1 MCIRASPKTDISYKM
16 GYAFDDNAG
25 TAVQD
30 RLTGMLCESGL
41 KTEMIP
47 VRFGFKG
54 GKNVNLEFVKDEDII
69 SSMLPVMFLSSV
81 VRDYRMSG
89 PLTINYRL
97 DIYPKNEKKISYEN
111 MVSSELGIFE
121 AYMDM
126 LGILTVITKNIFRKL
141 DIDSIIVEAE
151 AAEKISMCTIWDI
164 AVDKKYYAEGD
175 TVRGY
180 LVLKPYRGEN
190 IIEKFEIQLPHGL
203 SGDTL
208 FLVATN
214 GKDDMVLEQGRN
226 ESRYD
231 FTDYNGLYSI
241 VSNLKPSNTIVLKLM
256 NKGIGFIENS
266 KEFSNLPQTKMFQQI
281 QLGRKLTNMGLIE
294 QNEFR
299 TNYVVLGEST
309 QIIKIRR

>member
-1 MCIRASPKTDISYKM
+1 M
-16 GYAFDDNAG
+16 
-25 TAVQD
+25 
-30 RLTGMLCESGL
+30 
-41 KTEMIP
+41 
-47 VRFGFKG
+47 
-54 GKNVNLEFVKDEDII
+54 
-69 SSMLPVMFLSSV
+69 
-81 VRDYRMSG
+81 
-89 PLTINYRL
+89 
-97 DIYPKNEKKISYEN
+97 
-111 MVSSELGIFE
+111 
-121 AYMDM
+121 
-126 LGILTVITKNIFRKL
+126 
-141 DIDSIIVEAE
+141 
-151 AAEKISMCTIWDI
+151 
-164 AVDKKYYAEGD
+164 
-175 TVRGY
+175 
-180 LVLKPYRGEN
+180 
-190 IIEKFEIQLPHGL
+190 